1 VLTHLVRSQS
11 VKTFSSR
18 LLQYIFAFPTGP
30 RAYNGD
36 TLGFSWKEQEKQES
50 GLSSVVPVVAPA
62 VPGMEMERREM
73 AGEWG
78 LVRWF
83 VGREVQDTYVYEIRV
98 LLCDVINLINI
109 FIRSKPRNERLF

>member
-1 VLTHLVRSQS
+1 VEGAGEAGKWT
-11 VKTFSSR
+11 
-18 LLQYIFAFPTGP
+18 LLGSTCGSTGS
-30 RAYNGD
+30 AWNG
-36 TLGFSWKEQEKQES
+36 EK
-50 GLSSVVPVVAPA
+50 
-62 VPGMEMERREM
+62 RREM